1 MFVITLM
8 AMSSMEKEEEEF
20 FVGLYRDYFTVMQRQ
35 AQKIVKDWNLA
46 EDMVHETFIRLF
58 GSVGKLMGMTRKAA
72 VSYLLVSVRRTSINY
87 IVKKGNA
94 EMNQSLSYEEE
105 EYAAAQDWRLYIDER
120 QNLTEVTEDMAEAIL
135 TLPQKYQD
143 VLNFK
148 YLLGMSDEE
157 IGQLLNISKNS
168 VRQYLTRAR
177 RKALEAY
184 EDGKERR

>member
-8 AMSSMEKEEEEF
+8 AASSMDKEEEEF
-20 FVGLYRDYFTVMQRQ
+20 FVNLYRDYFAVMQRQ

-46 EDMVHETFIRLF
+46 EDMVHETFIRLL
-58 GSVGKLMGMTRKAA
+58 GSVRKLMGMTRKAL

-87 IVKKGNA
+87 TVKKENA
-94 EMNQSLSYEEE
+94 EMKQSLSYTEG
-105 EYAAAQDWRLYIDER
+105 EYTAAQGAPLYIDEK
-120 QNLTEVTEDMAEAIL
+120 QNLAEVIEDVAEAIL
-135 TLPQKYQD
+135 KLPQKYQD

-148 YLLGMSDEE
+148 YLLDMSDEE
-157 IGQLLNISKNS
+157 IGELLHISKNS

-177 RKALEAY
+177 RKALKAY